1 LRPGWSIVIPVA
13 IKPIPF
19 DPIRKD
25 FGWLAANT
33 LAEQESLLLELGVVF
48 PSGFGESTVQVS
60 E

>member
-1 LRPGWSIVIPVA
+1 MVNPIVITVA

-25 FGWLAANT
+25 FGPIAANA
-33 LAEQESLLLELGVVF
+33 LAEQESLLLELGAVF
-48 PSGFGESTVQVS
+48 PSGFGESTVHVS